1 MDMNKLAREMVFLV
15 INSDEGVKG
24 LTALCNDTIYR
35 KYQLPRNEI
44 NHVLC
49 EYVYFKAFLVSF
61 CYFFSK
67 GNMNDWDSVNK
78 AYLPLLCVSL
88 SHDFENYGI
97 DVDNAL
103 NRYNYYWKVAM
114 EIIKIQ
120 KNTHKIDVDK
130 LFDNMCKEYI
140 KFVGNDLFKR
150 TNINYI
156 TLRMVVFKDS
166 YDYIK
171 KKIDS
176 CNNGNNGG
184 CYIAT
189 CVYGSY
195 DCPEV
200 WVLRRFRD
208 SVLGETWIG
217 KAFIG
222 IYYRTSPA
230 LVGKFGKTV
239 WFRRGCKYVLDK
251 FVDVLRN
258 RGLSD
263 LPYRDKRW

>member
-1 MDMNKLAREMVFLV
+1 MNNGQLARHLSMLIFKMSDSGSKKMHKWFIPQGVYVRDRAVREFSYLKCFLV
-15 INSDEGVKG
+15 ECMCYEASTQSGDAQMVMG
-24 LTALCNDTIYR
+24 LTVQKLGESWARWKN
-35 KYQLPRNEI
+35 Q
-44 NHVLC
+44 
-49 EYVYFKAFLVSF
+49 
-61 CYFFSK
+61 
-67 GNMNDWDSVNK
+67 
-78 AYLPLLCVSL
+78 
-88 SHDFENYGI
+88 NYGC
-97 DVDNAL
+97 DVHEMLSRLKEYHDC
-103 NRYNYYWKVAM
+103 YDD
-114 EIIKIQ
+114 IIHHEDFASV
-120 KNTHKIDVDK
+120 TK
-130 LFDNMCKEYI
+130 LFIDNVGGDYVQTAGITFNEMNS
-140 KFVGNDLFKR
+140 FV
-150 TNINYI
+150 
-156 TLRMVVFKDS
+156 KDTF
-166 YDYIK
+166 Y
-171 KKIDS
+171 KISDS
-176 CNNGNNGG
+176 IVAKTKGGGG